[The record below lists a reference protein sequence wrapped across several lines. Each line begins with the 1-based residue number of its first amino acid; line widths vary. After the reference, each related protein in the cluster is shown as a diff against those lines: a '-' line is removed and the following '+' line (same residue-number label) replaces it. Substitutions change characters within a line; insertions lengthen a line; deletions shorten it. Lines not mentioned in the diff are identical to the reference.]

1 MIDITELDQLNSLL
15 QKNTYVLVDFYTP
28 SCPPCQ
34 SIAPYLEELADQYPL
49 VSFVK
54 VNCNTSVDIPQAY
67 DIGAVPTFL
76 LFTNGKKA
84 AVKYGSN
91 KEELLA
97 AIKENFSQ

>member
-1 MIDITELDQLNSLL
+1 MSTPPGVSSGTISSVSVITQAYLNV
-15 QKNTYVLVDFYTP
+15 T
-28 SCPPCQ
+28 Q
-34 SIAPYLEELADQYPL
+34 SITQGFYNEQ
-49 VSFVK
+49 SVK
-54 VNCNTSVDIPQAY
+54 VDCNKSVDIPQTY

-76 LFTNGKKA
+76 LFTDGKKA